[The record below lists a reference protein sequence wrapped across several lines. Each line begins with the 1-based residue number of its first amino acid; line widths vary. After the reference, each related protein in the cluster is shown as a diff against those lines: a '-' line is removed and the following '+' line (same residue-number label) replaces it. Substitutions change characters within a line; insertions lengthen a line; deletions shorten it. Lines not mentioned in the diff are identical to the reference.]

1 MPSLFGL
8 VTNLVLAVEGQ
19 SEMELTREVR
29 VGVLRVGNVDPS
41 VWDVLDKSEAPL
53 HAQNR
58 CSYPNPKPKNPN
70 KSQSH
75 DK

>member
-8 VTNLVLAVEGQ
+8 VTSLGLAVEGQ

-41 VWDVLDKSEAPL
+41 ICEVLDKSEATS

-58 CSYPNPKPKNPN
+58 SSYFNP
-70 KSQSH
+70 
-75 DK
+75 